1 MQAEKAGNR
10 LKNKVVSIAANIAS
24 YIADSLV
31 LIAMLPCAILL
42 ASLEGYMT
50 RILEELQSRVADSKV
65 RLDAATKTFQS
76 AQTAFQQA
84 QQDHSI
90 WTSAWQAEV
99 REVQRQ
105 AAIAIEKQ
113 LPLPT
118 AQSTPNSEPEIEDFV
133 DDVIDAIEDSSGS
146 TNKTDTVRDLLRRHP
161 AGMSAVDIW
170 AEVRSDFKHRPYLY
184 SVLKRLRDREEI
196 IKRRG
201 KYCLKLIP
209 KAEEAQEHS
218 AVH

>member
-1 MQAEKAGNR
+1 
-10 LKNKVVSIAANIAS
+10 
-24 YIADSLV
+24 
-31 LIAMLPCAILL
+31 
-42 ASLEGYMT
+42 MT
-50 RILEELQSRVADSKV
+50 RILDELQSRVADSKV
-65 RLDAATKTFQS
+65 RLDAATKTFQV
-76 AQTAFQQA
+76 AQAAFQQA

-118 AQSTPNSEPEIEDFV
+118 AQSESGPNSEPEIEDFV
-133 DDVIDAIEDSSGS
+133 DDIDAAEDSSGS

-170 AEVRSDFKHRPYLY
+170 AEVRADFKHRPYLY

-196 IKRRG
+196 MKRRG

-218 AVH
+218 AIH